1 MFSSVLNAT
10 RNMTLALSLLNGLRS
25 KFGLDRALPTPVTK
39 GQEVWLFD
47 NTAFPTPGQPGKWSA
62 EFVAAYFDEDSG
74 SDAAKVVAEVA
85 DLLGFAGDEEAEA
98 RIAERVE
105 PFLNRILSR
114 KYVDVMFGGKAS
126 EGRVNGGAG
135 VLTLGPAEKYGIST
149 NELVLP
155 GEGYVDDQVVE
166 SSAVLVEGKAAMR
179 TAFAEEVGWGV
190 ISGIIG
196 IKVHKKTDI
205 DDTIKISEVRNR
217 KSLLK
222 HTFVDIPVPVSGMPE
237 LYQTIQSRLDKP
249 VWFYLSAS
257 PYNLYQL
264 LRSFTSAHF
273 PRGQLLLREMSWME
287 LESFVVSLTVGTQR
301 YKEGRIRRVFAWLPK
316 RKWVLIG
323 DSTQTDPEAYATLYK
338 EFPERVGRI
347 WIRVVKGVDEA
358 KERELNS
365 ERRFRKAFNGVPSHV
380 WRTFEKPGEL
390 EESVRELEE
399 TARESEERAQ
409 EPEDRVR
416 EL

>member
-1 MFSSVLNAT
+1 MFSSALNAT
-10 RNMTLALSLLNGLRS
+10 RNMTWALSLLNVLRS
-25 KFGLDRALPTPVTK
+25 KFGLGRTSTTPVTK

-62 EFVAAYFDEDSG
+62 EFVAAYFDKDSG
-74 SDAAKVVAEVA
+74 SDAARVVAGVA
-85 DLLGFAGDEEAEA
+85 DLLGFAGDEKAEG

-105 PFLNRILSR
+105 PFLNRILS
-114 KYVDVMFGGKAS
+114 KKCVDVMFGGTAS
-126 EGRVNGGAG
+126 EGGVDGGAG
-135 VLTLGPAEKYGIST
+135 ILALGPAEKYGIST

-166 SSAVLVEGKAAMR
+166 SSAVLVRGKATMR
-179 TAFAEEVGWGV
+179 TAFAEEVGWGI
-190 ISGIIG
+190 IS
-196 IKVHKKTDI
+196 DI

-222 HTFVDIPVPVSGMPE
+222 HTFVDIPAPVPGMPE

-264 LRSFTSAHF
+264 LRSFTSDHF

-287 LESFVVSLTVGTQR
+287 LESFVVSFVGTQE
-301 YKEGRIRRVFAWLPK
+301 YKEGRIRRVFTWLPK
-316 RKWVLIG
+316 RNWVLIG

-338 EFPERVGRI
+338 EFPERVGKI
-347 WIRVVKGVDEA
+347 WIRVVKGVDEEE
-358 KERELNS
+358 ERALNS
-365 ERRFRKAFNGVPSHV
+365 ERRFRKAFNGVPVHV

-390 EESVRELEE
+390 EESLRELEE
-399 TARESEERAQ
+399 TARESEASVQ
-409 EPEDRVR
+409 EPEERVR